1 MLLLSTTSRSP
12 HSENLVPM
20 LISESAS
27 MHEVLAKARRFAKS
41 SGTVLITGESGTGKE
56 LLAQYLHDHSPRSGK
71 PCVRV
76 NCAAFHD
83 GLAESE
89 LFGHEQGAFTG
100 ASRRHDGFLNAAGDG
115 TLFLDEIG
123 ELPLPTQAK
132 LLRVLEGNEYLR
144 VGSTE
149 VQRMNAR
156 IIAATNRDL
165 QKEVAE
171 GRFREDLFH
180 RLDVLSLRLAPLR
193 ERPQDIPALLK
204 HFLNQFG
211 HENETPVTSVSEAL
225 IPQLMNY
232 PWPGNIR
239 QLRNV
244 IHRAC
249 IEADSGTICSLDLS
263 PHSALRLAPE
273 TLASSGVP
281 ENFQCL
287 PLEEIER
294 VVILS
299 RIERCRGNKTEA
311 AADLGV
317 TPRTLRNKIARWKEL
332 SKAG

>member
-1 MLLLSTTSRSP
+1 
-12 HSENLVPM
+12 
-20 LISESAS
+20 
-27 MHEVLAKARRFAKS
+27 MHDTLARARRFARS
-41 SGTVLITGESGTGKE
+41 SGTVLISGESGTGKE
-56 LLAQYLHDHSPRSGK
+56 LLAQYLHDNSPRASRA
-71 PCVRV
+71 CVRV

-100 ASRRHDGFLNAAGDG
+100 ASRRHDGFLHAAGDG

-132 LLRVLEGNEYLR
+132 LLRVLEAQEYLR

-165 QKEVAE
+165 RKEVAA

-193 ERPQDIPALLK
+193 ERTEDIPVLVN
-204 HFLNQFG
+204 HFLKLFG
-211 HENETPVTSVSEAL
+211 QENETPVTAVSEEL
-225 IPQLMNY
+225 MPSLMNFG
-232 PWPGNIR
+232 WPGNVR

-249 IEADSGTICSLDLS
+249 VESETGTICRLDFGVGSELRIAPQTS
-263 PHSALRLAPE
+263 VSAIATGDLP
-273 TLASSGVP
+273 GG
-281 ENFQCL
+281 FQNM

-294 VVILS
+294 FVILS
-299 RIERCRGNKTEA
+299 RIAQCRGNKTEA
-311 AADLGV
+311 AAELGV
-317 TPRTLRNKIARWKEL
+317 TARTLRNKLARWNEL
-332 SKAG
+332 KKVS

>member
-1 MLLLSTTSRSP
+1 
-12 HSENLVPM
+12 M
-20 LISESAS
+20 LIFESPS
-27 MHEVLAKARRFAKS
+27 MHDILARARRFARS
-41 SGTVLITGESGTGKE
+41 SGTVLISGESGTGKE
-56 LLAQYLHDHSPRSGK
+56 LLAQYLHEHSLRSSR

-100 ASRRHDGFLNAAGDG
+100 ASRRHDGFLHAAGDG

-132 LLRVLEGNEYLR
+132 LLRVLEAQEYLR

-149 VQRMNAR
+149 VQSMNAR

-193 ERPQDIPALLK
+193 ERVEDIPALVT
-204 HFLNQFG
+204 HFLKQFG
-211 HENETPVTSVSEAL
+211 GENENPVTTISTE
-225 IPQLMNY
+225 LMPELLSF
-232 PWPGNIR
+232 PWPGNVR

-249 IEADSGTICSLDLS
+249 VEAESDTIQYLDFGISTGPRLS
-263 PHSALRLAPE
+263 IHTGLPAGLPD
-273 TLASSGVP
+273 G
-281 ENFQCL
+281 FQHL

-294 VVILS
+294 VIILS

-311 AADLGV
+311 AAELGV
-317 TPRTLRNKIARWKEL
+317 TPRTLRNKIARWREL
-332 SKAG
+332 KKAS

>member
-1 MLLLSTTSRSP
+1 
-12 HSENLVPM
+12 M
-20 LISESAS
+20 LIFESSS
-27 MHEVLAKARRFAKS
+27 MHDTLARARRFARS
-41 SGTVLITGESGTGKE
+41 SGTVLISGESGTGKE
-56 LLAQYLHDHSPRSGK
+56 LLAQYLHDNSPRASRA
-71 PCVRV
+71 CVRV

-100 ASRRHDGFLNAAGDG
+100 ASRRHDGFLHAAGDG

-132 LLRVLEGNEYLR
+132 LLRVLEAQEYLR

-165 QKEVAE
+165 RKEVAA

-193 ERPQDIPALLK
+193 ERTEDIPVLVN
-204 HFLNQFG
+204 HFLKLFG
-211 HENETPVTSVSEAL
+211 QENETPVTAVSDAL
-225 IPQLMNY
+225 MPSLMNFE
-232 PWPGNIR
+232 WPGNVR

-249 IEADSGTICSLDLS
+249 VESETNIICRLDFGVGSELRIAPQTSVSGIATAEL
-263 PHSALRLAPE
+263 P
-273 TLASSGVP
+273 GGYQ
-281 ENFQCL
+281 NM
-287 PLEEIER
+287 PLEDIER
-294 VVILS
+294 FVILS

-311 AADLGV
+311 AAELGV
-317 TPRTLRNKIARWKEL
+317 TARTLRNKLARWNEL
-332 SKAG
+332 EKAS

>member
-1 MLLLSTTSRSP
+1 
-12 HSENLVPM
+12 M
-20 LISESAS
+20 LIFESSS
-27 MHEVLAKARRFAKS
+27 MHDTLARARRFARS
-41 SGTVLITGESGTGKE
+41 SGTVLISGESGTGKE
-56 LLAQYLHDHSPRSGK
+56 LLAQYLHDNSPRASRA
-71 PCVRV
+71 CVRV

-100 ASRRHDGFLNAAGDG
+100 ASRRHDGFLHAAGDG

-132 LLRVLEGNEYLR
+132 LLRVLEAQEYLR

-165 QKEVAE
+165 RKEVAA

-193 ERPQDIPALLK
+193 ERTEDIPVLVN
-204 HFLNQFG
+204 HFLKLFG
-211 HENETPVTSVSEAL
+211 QENETPVTAVSDVL
-225 IPQLMNY
+225 MPSLMNFE
-232 PWPGNIR
+232 WPGNVR

-249 IEADSGTICSLDLS
+249 VESETNTICRLDFGVGSELRIAPQTSL
-263 PHSALRLAPE
+263 
-273 TLASSGVP
+273 SGIATAELP
-281 ENFQCL
+281 GGYQNM
-287 PLEEIER
+287 PLEDIER
-294 VVILS
+294 FVILS

-311 AADLGV
+311 AAELGV
-317 TPRTLRNKIARWKEL
+317 TARTLRNKLARWNEL
-332 SKAG
+332 KKVS

>member
-1 MLLLSTTSRSP
+1 
-12 HSENLVPM
+12 M
-20 LISESAS
+20 LIFESSS
-27 MHEVLAKARRFAKS
+27 MHDTLARARRFARS
-41 SGTVLITGESGTGKE
+41 SGTVLISGESGTGKE
-56 LLAQYLHDHSPRSGK
+56 LLAQYLHDNSLRASR

-100 ASRRHDGFLNAAGDG
+100 ASRRHDGFLHAAGDG

-132 LLRVLEGNEYLR
+132 LLRVLEAQEYLR

-165 QKEVAE
+165 KKEVAA
-171 GRFREDLFH
+171 GRVREDLFH

-193 ERPQDIPALLK
+193 ERNEDIPVLVN
-204 HFLNQFG
+204 HFLRVFG
-211 HENETPVTSVSEAL
+211 QENEIPVTAVSDEL
-225 IPQLMNY
+225 MPLLMNFD
-232 PWPGNIR
+232 WPGNVR

-249 IEADSGTICSLDLS
+249 VESETSTICRLDFGVGSELRIAPQTSVSGTATAEL
-263 PHSALRLAPE
+263 P
-273 TLASSGVP
+273 GG
-281 ENFQCL
+281 FQNM

-294 VVILS
+294 FVILS

-311 AADLGV
+311 AAELGV
-317 TPRTLRNKIARWKEL
+317 TARTLRNKLARWNEL
-332 SKAG
+332 KKVS

>member
-1 MLLLSTTSRSP
+1 
-12 HSENLVPM
+12 M
-20 LISESAS
+20 LIFESSS
-27 MHEVLAKARRFAKS
+27 MQDTLARARRFARS
-41 SGTVLITGESGTGKE
+41 SGTVLISGESGTGKE
-56 LLAQYLHDHSPRSGK
+56 LLAQYLHDNSLRASR

-100 ASRRHDGFLNAAGDG
+100 ASRRHDGFLHAAGDG

-132 LLRVLEGNEYLR
+132 LLRVLEAQEYLR

-165 QKEVAE
+165 RKEVAA

-193 ERPQDIPALLK
+193 ERSEDIPVLVN
-204 HFLNQFG
+204 HFLRVYGQ
-211 HENETPVTSVSEAL
+211 ENENPVTAVSDEL
-225 IPQLMNY
+225 MPLLMNFD
-232 PWPGNIR
+232 WPGNVR

-249 IEADSGTICSLDLS
+249 VESETSTICRLDFGVGS
-263 PHSALRLAPE
+263 ELRIAPQ
-273 TLASSGVP
+273 TSVSGAATAELP
-281 ENFQCL
+281 GGFQNM

-294 VVILS
+294 FVILS

-311 AADLGV
+311 AAELGV
-317 TPRTLRNKIARWKEL
+317 TARTLRNKLARWNEL
-332 SKAG
+332 KKVS

>member
-1 MLLLSTTSRSP
+1 
-12 HSENLVPM
+12 M
-20 LISESAS
+20 LIFESSS
-27 MHEVLAKARRFAKS
+27 MHDTLARARRFARS
-41 SGTVLITGESGTGKE
+41 SGTVLISGESGTGKE
-56 LLAQYLHDHSPRSGK
+56 LLAQYLHDNSPRASR

-100 ASRRHDGFLNAAGDG
+100 ASRRHDGFLHAAGDG

-132 LLRVLEGNEYLR
+132 LLRVLEAQEYLR
-144 VGSTE
+144 VGSTD

-165 QKEVAE
+165 KKEVAA

-193 ERPQDIPALLK
+193 ERNEDIPVLVN
-204 HFLNQFG
+204 HFLRVFG
-211 HENETPVTSVSEAL
+211 QENEIPVTAVSDEL
-225 IPQLMNY
+225 MPSLMNFE
-232 PWPGNIR
+232 WPGNVR

-249 IEADSGTICSLDLS
+249 VESETSTICRLDFGVGS
-263 PHSALRLAPE
+263 ELRIAPQ
-273 TLASSGVP
+273 TSVSGAATAELP
-281 ENFQCL
+281 GGFQNM

-294 VVILS
+294 FVILS

-311 AADLGV
+311 AAELGV
-317 TPRTLRNKIARWKEL
+317 TARTLRNKLARWNEL
-332 SKAG
+332 KKVS

>member
-1 MLLLSTTSRSP
+1 
-12 HSENLVPM
+12 M
-20 LISESAS
+20 LIFESSS
-27 MHEVLAKARRFAKS
+27 MHDTLARARRFARS
-41 SGTVLITGESGTGKE
+41 SGTVLISGESGTGKE
-56 LLAQYLHDHSPRSGK
+56 LLAQYLHDNSPRASRA
-71 PCVRV
+71 CVRV

-100 ASRRHDGFLNAAGDG
+100 ASRRHEGFLHAAGDG

-132 LLRVLEGNEYLR
+132 LLRVLEAQEYLR

-165 QKEVAE
+165 RKEVAA
-171 GRFREDLFH
+171 GRCREDLFH

-193 ERPQDIPALLK
+193 ERTEDIPLLVN
-204 HFLNQFG
+204 HFLKLFG
-211 HENETPVTSVSEAL
+211 QENETPVTAVSDAL
-225 IPQLMNY
+225 MPSLMNFE
-232 PWPGNIR
+232 WSGNVR

-249 IEADSGTICSLDLS
+249 VESETSTICRLDFGVGSELRIAPQTS
-263 PHSALRLAPE
+263 VSAIATAELP
-273 TLASSGVP
+273 GGYHHM
-281 ENFQCL
+281 
-287 PLEEIER
+287 PLEDIER
-294 VVILS
+294 FVILS

-311 AADLGV
+311 AAELGV
-317 TPRTLRNKIARWKEL
+317 TARTLRNKLARWNEL
-332 SKAG
+332 EKAS

>member
-1 MLLLSTTSRSP
+1 
-12 HSENLVPM
+12 M
-20 LISESAS
+20 LIFESSS
-27 MHEVLAKARRFAKS
+27 MHDTLARARRFARS
-41 SGTVLITGESGTGKE
+41 SGTVLISGESGTGKE
-56 LLAQYLHDHSPRSGK
+56 LLAQYLHDNSPRASRA
-71 PCVRV
+71 CVRV

-100 ASRRHDGFLNAAGDG
+100 ASRRHEGFLHAAGDG

-132 LLRVLEGNEYLR
+132 LLRVLEAQEYLR

-165 QKEVAE
+165 RKEVAA

-193 ERPQDIPALLK
+193 ERTEDIPLLVN
-204 HFLNQFG
+204 HFLKLFG
-211 HENETPVTSVSEAL
+211 QENETPVTAVSDAL
-225 IPQLMNY
+225 MPSLMNFE
-232 PWPGNIR
+232 WSGNVR

-249 IEADSGTICSLDLS
+249 VESETSTICRLDFGVGSELRIAPQTS
-263 PHSALRLAPE
+263 VSAIATAELP
-273 TLASSGVP
+273 GGYHHM
-281 ENFQCL
+281 
-287 PLEEIER
+287 PLEDIER
-294 VVILS
+294 FVILS

-311 AADLGV
+311 AAELGV
-317 TPRTLRNKIARWKEL
+317 TARTLRNKLARWNEL
-332 SKAG
+332 EKAS

>member
-1 MLLLSTTSRSP
+1 
-12 HSENLVPM
+12 M
-20 LISESAS
+20 LIFESSS
-27 MHEVLAKARRFAKS
+27 MHDTLARARRFARS
-41 SGTVLITGESGTGKE
+41 SGTVLISGESGTGKE
-56 LLAQYLHDHSPRSGK
+56 LLAQYLHDNSPRASRA
-71 PCVRV
+71 CVRV

-100 ASRRHDGFLNAAGDG
+100 ASRRHEGFLHAAGDG

-132 LLRVLEGNEYLR
+132 LLRVLEAQEYLR

-165 QKEVAE
+165 RKEVAA

-193 ERPQDIPALLK
+193 ERTEDIPLLVN
-204 HFLNQFG
+204 HFLKLFG
-211 HENETPVTSVSEAL
+211 QENETPVTAVSDAL
-225 IPQLMNY
+225 MPLLMNFE
-232 PWPGNIR
+232 WSGNVR

-249 IEADSGTICSLDLS
+249 VESETSTICRLDFGVGSELRIAPQTS
-263 PHSALRLAPE
+263 VSAIATAELP
-273 TLASSGVP
+273 GGYHHM
-281 ENFQCL
+281 
-287 PLEEIER
+287 PLEDIER
-294 VVILS
+294 FVILS

-311 AADLGV
+311 AAELGV
-317 TPRTLRNKIARWKEL
+317 TARTLRNKLARWNEL
-332 SKAG
+332 EKAS

>member
-1 MLLLSTTSRSP
+1 
-12 HSENLVPM
+12 M
-20 LISESAS
+20 LIFESTS
-27 MHEVLAKARRFAKS
+27 MHDTLARARRFARS
-41 SGTVLITGESGTGKE
+41 SGTVLISGESGTGKE
-56 LLAQYLHDHSPRSGK
+56 LLAQYLHDNSLRASR

-100 ASRRHDGFLNAAGDG
+100 ASRRHDGFLHAAGDG

-132 LLRVLEGNEYLR
+132 LLRVLEAQEYLR

-165 QKEVAE
+165 RKEVAA

-193 ERPQDIPALLK
+193 ERTEDIPVLVN
-204 HFLNQFG
+204 HFLKLFG
-211 HENETPVTSVSEAL
+211 QENETPVTAVSDELMPAL
-225 IPQLMNY
+225 TNFD
-232 PWPGNIR
+232 WPGNVR

-244 IHRAC
+244 VHRAC
-249 IEADSGTICSLDLS
+249 VESETSTICRLDFGVGSELRIAPQTS
-263 PHSALRLAPE
+263 VSAIATAELP
-273 TLASSGVP
+273 GG
-281 ENFQCL
+281 FQNM
-287 PLEEIER
+287 PLDDIER
-294 VVILS
+294 FVILS
-299 RIERCRGNKTEA
+299 RIERCHGNKTEA
-311 AADLGV
+311 AAELGV
-317 TPRTLRNKIARWKEL
+317 TARTLRNKLARWNEL
-332 SKAG
+332 KKVS

>member
-1 MLLLSTTSRSP
+1 
-12 HSENLVPM
+12 M
-20 LISESAS
+20 LIFESSS
-27 MHEVLAKARRFAKS
+27 MHDTLARARRFARS
-41 SGTVLITGESGTGKE
+41 SGTVLISGESGTGKE
-56 LLAQYLHDHSPRSGK
+56 LLAQYLHDNSPRASRA
-71 PCVRV
+71 CVRV

-100 ASRRHDGFLNAAGDG
+100 ASRRHEGFLHAAGDG

-132 LLRVLEGNEYLR
+132 LLRVLEAQEYLR

-165 QKEVAE
+165 RKEVAA

-193 ERPQDIPALLK
+193 ERTEDIPLLVN
-204 HFLNQFG
+204 HFLKLFG
-211 HENETPVTSVSEAL
+211 QENETPVTAVSEAL
-225 IPQLMNY
+225 MPSLMNFE
-232 PWPGNIR
+232 WSGNVR

-249 IEADSGTICSLDLS
+249 VESEISTICRLDFGVGSELRIA
-263 PHSALRLAPE
+263 PQTSASAIATAELP
-273 TLASSGVP
+273 GGYQ
-281 ENFQCL
+281 NM
-287 PLEEIER
+287 PLEDIER
-294 VVILS
+294 FVILS

-311 AADLGV
+311 AAELGV
-317 TPRTLRNKIARWKEL
+317 TARTLRNKLARWNEL
-332 SKAG
+332 EKAS

>member
-1 MLLLSTTSRSP
+1 M
-12 HSENLVPM
+12 
-20 LISESAS
+20 
-27 MHEVLAKARRFAKS
+27 
-41 SGTVLITGESGTGKE
+41 
-56 LLAQYLHDHSPRSGK
+56 AQYLHDNSLRASR

-100 ASRRHDGFLNAAGDG
+100 ASRRHDGFLHAAGDG

-132 LLRVLEGNEYLR
+132 LLRVLEAQEYLR

-149 VQRMNAR
+149 VQRMTAR

-165 QKEVAE
+165 RKEVAA

-193 ERPQDIPALLK
+193 ERTEDIPVLVN
-204 HFLNQFG
+204 HFLRVFG
-211 HENETPVTSVSEAL
+211 QENEIPVTAVSDEL
-225 IPQLMNY
+225 MPSLMNFE
-232 PWPGNIR
+232 WPGNVR

-249 IEADSGTICSLDLS
+249 VESESSTICCLDLGVGSELRIAPQTRVSGTATAEL
-263 PHSALRLAPE
+263 P
-273 TLASSGVP
+273 GG
-281 ENFQCL
+281 FQNM

-294 VVILS
+294 FVILS

-311 AADLGV
+311 AAELGV
-317 TPRTLRNKIARWKEL
+317 TARTLRNKLARWNEL
-332 SKAG
+332 KKVS

>member
-1 MLLLSTTSRSP
+1 
-12 HSENLVPM
+12 M
-20 LISESAS
+20 LIFESSS
-27 MHEVLAKARRFAKS
+27 MHDTLARARRFARS
-41 SGTVLITGESGTGKE
+41 SGTVLISGESGTGKE
-56 LLAQYLHDHSPRSGK
+56 LLAQYLHDNSLRASR

-100 ASRRHDGFLNAAGDG
+100 ASRRHDGFLHAAGDG

-132 LLRVLEGNEYLR
+132 LLRVLEAQEYLR

-165 QKEVAE
+165 KKEVAA

-193 ERPQDIPALLK
+193 ERNEDIPVLVN
-204 HFLNQFG
+204 HFLRVFG
-211 HENETPVTSVSEAL
+211 QENDIPVTAVSDEL
-225 IPQLMNY
+225 MPSLMNFD
-232 PWPGNIR
+232 WPGNVR

-249 IEADSGTICSLDLS
+249 VESETSTICRLDFGVGSELRIAPQTSVSGTATAEL
-263 PHSALRLAPE
+263 P
-273 TLASSGVP
+273 GG
-281 ENFQCL
+281 FQNM

-294 VVILS
+294 FVILS

-311 AADLGV
+311 AAELGV
-317 TPRTLRNKIARWKEL
+317 TARTLRNKLARWNEL
-332 SKAG
+332 KKVS

>member
-1 MLLLSTTSRSP
+1 
-12 HSENLVPM
+12 
-20 LISESAS
+20 
-27 MHEVLAKARRFAKS
+27 
-41 SGTVLITGESGTGKE
+41 
-56 LLAQYLHDHSPRSGK
+56 
-71 PCVRV
+71 V

-100 ASRRHDGFLNAAGDG
+100 ASRRHDGFLHAAGDG

-132 LLRVLEGNEYLR
+132 LLRVLEAQEYLR

-165 QKEVAE
+165 KKEVAA

-193 ERPQDIPALLK
+193 ERNEDIPVLVN
-204 HFLNQFG
+204 HFLRVFG
-211 HENETPVTSVSEAL
+211 QENDIPVTAVSDEL
-225 IPQLMNY
+225 MPSLMNFD
-232 PWPGNIR
+232 WPGNVR

-249 IEADSGTICSLDLS
+249 VESETSTICRLDFGVGSELRIAPQTSVSGTATAEL
-263 PHSALRLAPE
+263 P
-273 TLASSGVP
+273 GG
-281 ENFQCL
+281 FQNM

-294 VVILS
+294 FVILS

-311 AADLGV
+311 AAELGV
-317 TPRTLRNKIARWKEL
+317 TARTLRNKLARWNEL
-332 SKAG
+332 KKVS

>member
-1 MLLLSTTSRSP
+1 
-12 HSENLVPM
+12 M
-20 LISESAS
+20 LIFESSS
-27 MHEVLAKARRFAKS
+27 MHDTLARARRFARS
-41 SGTVLITGESGTGKE
+41 SGTVLISGESGTGKE
-56 LLAQYLHDHSPRSGK
+56 LLAQYLHDNSPRVSR

-100 ASRRHDGFLNAAGDG
+100 ASRRHDGFLHAAGDG

-132 LLRVLEGNEYLR
+132 LLRVLEAQEYLR

-165 QKEVAE
+165 KKEVAA

-193 ERPQDIPALLK
+193 ERNEDIPVLVN
-204 HFLNQFG
+204 HFLRVFG
-211 HENETPVTSVSEAL
+211 QENEIPVTAVSDEL
-225 IPQLMNY
+225 MPSLMNFE
-232 PWPGNIR
+232 WPGNVR

-249 IEADSGTICSLDLS
+249 VESETSMICRLDFGVGSELRIAPQTSVSGTATAEL
-263 PHSALRLAPE
+263 P
-273 TLASSGVP
+273 GG
-281 ENFQCL
+281 FQNM

-294 VVILS
+294 FVILS

-311 AADLGV
+311 AAELGV
-317 TPRTLRNKIARWKEL
+317 TARTLRNKLARWNEL
-332 SKAG
+332 KKVS

>member
-1 MLLLSTTSRSP
+1 
-12 HSENLVPM
+12 M
-20 LISESAS
+20 LIFESSA
-27 MHEVLAKARRFAKS
+27 MHEVLEKARRFARS
-41 SGTVLITGESGTGKE
+41 SGTVLITGETGTGKE
-56 LLAQYLHDHSPRSGK
+56 LVAQHLHEHSLRSEK

-100 ASRRHDGFLNAAGDG
+100 ASRRHDGFLHAASDG

-132 LLRVLEGNEYLR
+132 LLRVLEENEFLR

-149 VQRMNAR
+149 VQRLYAR

-165 QKEVAE
+165 KKEVAA

-180 RLDVLSLRLAPLR
+180 RVDVLTLRIAPLR
-193 ERPQDIPALLK
+193 ERPQDIPGLVH
-204 HFLNQFG
+204 HFVAQFG
-211 HENETPVTSVSEAL
+211 GANEIPVENVSSEVL
-225 IPQLMNY
+225 RQLFSC
-232 PWPGNIR
+232 PWPGNVR

-249 IEADSGTICSLDLS
+249 VEADTATITQVDIAASGSFDNPTD
-263 PHSALRLAPE
+263 
-273 TLASSGVP
+273 SGNVIP
-281 ENFQCL
+281 MEFQTL

-294 VVILS
+294 VIILS
-299 RIERCRGNKTEA
+299 RIERFRGNKTEA
-311 AADLGV
+311 AAELGV
-317 TPRTLRNKIARWKEL
+317 TARTLRNKMARWREMK
-332 SKAG
+332 KAG